1 MKNYDLEK
9 RTLEFSV
16 KLIQTLKKLPKD
28 LYNYK
33 ISEQVTSSGTS
44 IGANYMEANGA
55 ESKKDFIHKIRLALK
70 ESKETRYWL
79 NILIRINSTIISELT
94 ALRDESN
101 EFVLIFGKIASSGKT
116 SL

>member
-1 MKNYDLEK
+1 MSNYDLEK

-16 KLIQTLKKLPKD
+16 KLIKTLKQLPKD

-33 ISEQVTSSGTS
+33 LTGQLISSGTS

-55 ESKKDFIHKIRLALK
+55 ESRKDFVHKIRISLK

-79 NILIRINSTIISELT
+79 DILIRINHHLKDVLYD
-94 ALRDESN
+94 LRKEAN
-101 EFVLIFGKIASSGKT
+101 EFVLIFGKIT
-116 SL
+116 SNSK